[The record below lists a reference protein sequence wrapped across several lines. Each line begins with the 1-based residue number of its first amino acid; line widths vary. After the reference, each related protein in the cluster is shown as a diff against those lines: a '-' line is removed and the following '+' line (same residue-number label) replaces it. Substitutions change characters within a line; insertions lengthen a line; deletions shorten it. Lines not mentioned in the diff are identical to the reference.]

1 MEWAGQVTSRDAT
14 CCRWAALVRW
24 LVLPHS
30 VIRSASFEARARQR
44 RGYFI
49 FRSKMD
55 LRRLNFFLLLLANAV
70 FASLQSKQQVL
81 LDMRSSGGE
90 LGWLTLPYENGW
102 EIVQTVVNSSLFYT
116 YSVCNIESNEQ
127 DNWLRTTFIQRRP
140 GTTRVS
146 VELRFI
152 VRDCN
157 SFGGSS
163 VSCKETFNFFIYE
176 TDADVGTNFRKGQF
190 RKLATIAPDEVT
202 RDQTLLVNTETRTV
216 GPLSRKGFY
225 LAFQDMGACVGLL
238 SVRVYYK
245 TCPATVQ
252 SLASFP
258 ETVADAWR
266 EVEGACVENAVSQA
280 TPRIYCTAE
289 GEWVVP
295 VGQCQCLAGY
305 ETTGEACQECKPG
318 YFKASVSA
326 SLCLPCPANTK
337 PSLVGATRCEC
348 EDGFFRSPSDTPTSP
363 CSAPPSAPR
372 ELTATTLSAD
382 GRLQLAWSPPL
393 ITGGRADLTYSVLC
407 ELCDSVSCAPCGE
420 KVRFEPG
427 PADLRDAAVVVCDLD
442 SHLNYTFTVET
453 HSGVSQYGVARPT
466 ATITTALDYTD
477 PPKVTLIHLDDRG
490 PTSLSLSWTLSRR
503 PPAHI
508 SHRYELMYRRKDGD
522 GERDVTTYTVL
533 ILDKSSVHI
542 NDLTPDTTY
551 LFRVQPLG
559 PEGIAGSYSTEYEF
573 HTPPIAE
580 SQIQS
585 PSTMVMGAVAGVAVV
600 LLIVVAVLLL
610 RKRRLRSRRRGG
622 PEDPYFSSDQLK
634 PLKTYVDPHMYED
647 PNIAI
652 QKFVTEIDPNAIG
665 KQKVIGVGE
674 CLDRLAV
681 GVEIETTSGGD
692 AVSCSVRPPGE
703 FGEVFRGVMKSPS
716 RGEVAVAI
724 KTLKPGYSEKQ
735 RQDFLSEAS
744 IMGQFS
750 HPNIIRLEGVVT
762 KFKHAM
768 IVTEYMENGA
778 LDLYLKDRDG
788 EIPAYQ
794 LGGML
799 RGIAAGM
806 KYLSDMNYVHR
817 DLAARNVLVNSDLEC
832 KVSDFG
838 LSRVL
843 EDDAEGTYTTKG
855 GKIPIRWTA
864 PEAIAY
870 RKFTSASDVWSY
882 GIVMWEVMAFGER
895 PYWDM
900 SNHEVMKAINEAFRL
915 PAPMDCPSAIYQL
928 MLQCWQHDRSKR
940 PRFSDIVNI
949 LDKLLQSPESLSTIA
964 DFDPRVSIR
973 LPSTS
978 GCDGTMFRS
987 VPEWLESI
995 KMSQYNESFARAGVS
1010 TMEQVLA
1017 LRPEDIRNI
1026 GVRLPGHMKRIV
1038 YSILGLKDE
1047 CSSLSVFAV

>member
-1 MEWAGQVTSRDAT
+1 ME
-14 CCRWAALVRW
+14 
-24 LVLPHS
+24 
-30 VIRSASFEARARQR
+30 
-44 RGYFI
+44 
-49 FRSKMD
+49 
-55 LRRLNFFLLLLANAV
+55 LRRVTLFLFLFMNQV
-70 FASLQSKQQVL
+70 FTSLQSKEQIL
-81 LDMRSSGGE
+81 LDMNASGSE
-90 LGWLTLPYENGW
+90 LGWLTMPYENGW
-102 EIVQTVVNSSLFYT
+102 EIVQTVVNGSLFYT
-116 YSVCNIESNEQ
+116 YSVCSIDSTEQ
-127 DNWLRTTFIQRRP
+127 DNWVRTTFIQRRP

-146 VELRFI
+146 VELRFV

-157 SFGGSS
+157 TFEGAS
-163 VSCKETFNFFIYE
+163 VACKETFNLFISE
-176 TDADVGTNFRKGQF
+176 ADADVGTNFRKGQF
-190 RKLATIAPDEVT
+190 RKVATIAPDEVT
-202 RDQTLLVNTETRTV
+202 RGRVLKVNTETRTV

-225 LAFQDMGACVGLL
+225 LAFQDMGACVALL

-245 TCPATVQ
+245 TCPSTVQ
-252 SLASFP
+252 SLAAFP
-258 ETVADAWR
+258 ETVADSLR
-266 EVEGACVENAVSQA
+266 EVEGVCVQNAISQA

-305 ETTGEACQECKPG
+305 ETTGDACQACKPG
-318 YFKASVSA
+318 YFKPFVSNEF
-326 SLCLPCPANTK
+326 CQVCPDNTK
-337 PSLVGATRCEC
+337 PSRAGATECEC
-348 EDGFFRSPSDTPTSP
+348 EEGFFRSPSDPSTSA

-372 ELTATTLSAD
+372 ELSATTLSAD
-382 GRLQLAWSPPL
+382 GRLQLSWSPPL
-393 ITGGRADLTYSVLC
+393 VTGGRSDLTYSVVCEHCDGALC
-407 ELCDSVSCAPCGE
+407 VPCGE
-420 KVRFEPG
+420 KIRFESG
-427 PADLRDAAVVVCDLD
+427 PTDLHDAMVIVNDLD
-442 SHLNYTFTVET
+442 SHLNYTFTVEA
-453 HSGVSQYGVARPT
+453 HSGVSQFGTERPT
-466 ATITTALDYTD
+466 ASITTALDYTD
-477 PPKVTLIHLDDRG
+477 PPKVTLIHLDDRT

-508 SHRYELMYRRKDGD
+508 NHRYELMYRRKDD
-522 GERDVTTYTVL
+522 DNERDVTTYTVL
-533 ILDKSSVHI
+533 ILEKDSVQI

-551 LFRVQPLG
+551 MFRVQALSPDG
-559 PEGIAGSYSTEYEF
+559 SPGSYSVEHEF
-573 HTPPIAE
+573 QTSPLAE
-580 SQIQS
+580 SQIQNNA
-585 PSTMVMGAVAGVAVV
+585 TMVMGAVVGVAVI
-600 LLIVVAVLLL
+600 LLVVVAVLLL
-610 RKRRLRSRRRGG
+610 RKRRLSTRGRGG
-622 PEDPYFSSDQLK
+622 PEDPYFSTDQLK

-652 QKFVTEIDPNAIG
+652 QKFVTEIDPSAVS
-665 KQKVIGVGE
+665 KQKVIGV
-674 CLDRLAV
+674 
-681 GVEIETTSGGD
+681 
-692 AVSCSVRPPGE
+692 GE
-703 FGEVFRGVMKSPS
+703 FGEVFRGVMKTPG

-762 KFKHAM
+762 KFKHIM

-778 LDLYLKDRDG
+778 LDIYLKDRDG
-788 EIPAYQ
+788 ELPCYQ
-794 LGGML
+794 LVGML

-806 KYLSDMNYVHR
+806 KYLSDMSYVHR
-817 DLAARNVLVNSDLEC
+817 DLAARNVLVNSNLEC

-843 EDDAEGTYTTKG
+843 EDDAEGTYTTRG

-870 RKFTSASDVWSY
+870 RKFTSASDVWSF

-928 MLQCWQHDRSKR
+928 MLQCWQHDRPKR

-949 LDKLLQSPESLSTIA
+949 LDKLLRSPESLKTIA

-995 KMSQYNESFARAGVS
+995 KMSQYNESFARAGIT

-1017 LRPEDIRNI
+1017 LRHEDIRNI
-1026 GVRLPGHMKRIV
+1026 GVRLPGHMKRIA

-1047 CSSLSVFAV
+1047 TSSLSVFAV

>member
-1 MEWAGQVTSRDAT
+1 ME
-14 CCRWAALVRW
+14 L
-24 LVLPHS
+24 
-30 VIRSASFEARARQR
+30 R
-44 RGYFI
+44 RG
-49 FRSKMD
+49 
-55 LRRLNFFLLLLANAV
+55 NFFLFLFINQV
-70 FASLQSKQQVL
+70 FISLQSKEQVL
-81 LDMRSSGGE
+81 LDMRASGGE

-102 EIVQTVVNSSLFYT
+102 EIVQTVVNGSLFYT
-116 YSVCNIESNEQ
+116 YSVCSIDSTEQ

-146 VELRFI
+146 VELRFV

-157 SFGGSS
+157 TFDGAS
-163 VSCKETFNFFIYE
+163 VSCKETFNLFISE
-176 TDADVGTNFRKGQF
+176 ADADVGTNFRKGQF
-190 RKLATIAPDEVT
+190 RKVATIAPDEVT
-202 RDQTLLVNTETRTV
+202 QGRVLKVNTETRTV
-216 GPLSRKGFY
+216 EPLSRKGFY
-225 LAFQDMGACVGLL
+225 LAFQDMGACVALL

-245 TCPATVQ
+245 TCPSTVQ
-252 SLASFP
+252 SLAAFP
-258 ETVADAWR
+258 ETVAGTLR
-266 EVEGACVENAVSQA
+266 EVEGACVENAISQA

-295 VGQCQCLAGY
+295 VGQCQCLAGF
-305 ETTGEACQECKPG
+305 ETVGDSCQACKPG
-318 YFKASVSA
+318 YFKPSVSTE
-326 SLCLPCPANTK
+326 LCQVCPDNTK
-337 PSLVGATRCEC
+337 PSAAGATECQCE
-348 EDGFFRSPSDTPTSP
+348 EGFFRSPLDPLTSA
-363 CSAPPSAPR
+363 CSAQPSAPR
-372 ELTATTLSAD
+372 DLTATTLSAE
-382 GRLQLAWSPPL
+382 GRLQLSWSPPL
-393 ITGGRADLTYSVLC
+393 VTGGRSDLTYSVVC
-407 ELCDSVSCAPCGE
+407 ELCNGILCVPCDE
-420 KVRFEPG
+420 KIRFEPEST
-427 PADLRDAAVVVCDLD
+427 DLQATSVVVGDLD
-442 SHLNYTFTVET
+442 SHLNYTFTVEV
-453 HSGVSQYGVARPT
+453 HSGVSQYNTERPT

-477 PPKVTLIHLDDRG
+477 PPKVTLIQLDDRS
-490 PTSLSLSWTLSRR
+490 PTSLSLSWVPSRR

-508 SHRYELMYRRKDGD
+508 NHRYELMYRRKDDD

-533 ILDKSSVHI
+533 ILEKSSVQI
-542 NDLTPDTTY
+542 NDLNPGTTY
-551 LFRVQPLG
+551 MFRVQALS
-559 PEGIAGSYSTEYEF
+559 PEGNPGSYSTEHEF
-573 HTPPIAE
+573 QTSPLVE
-580 SQIQS
+580 SQVQNN
-585 PSTMVMGAVAGVAVV
+585 STMVMGAVAGVAVI
-600 LLIVVAVLLL
+600 LLIVVAFLLL
-610 RKRRLRSRRRGG
+610 RKRRLNSRGRGG
-622 PEDPYFSSDQLK
+622 PEDPYFSTDQLK

-652 QKFVTEIDPNAIG
+652 QKFVTEIDPSAIS

-674 CLDRLAV
+674 
-681 GVEIETTSGGD
+681 
-692 AVSCSVRPPGE
+692 
-703 FGEVFRGVMKSPS
+703 FGEVFWGVMKTPG

-724 KTLKPGYSEKQ
+724 KTLKLGYSEKQ

-778 LDLYLKDRDG
+778 LDIYLKDRDG
-788 EIPAYQ
+788 EIPSYQ
-794 LGGML
+794 LLGML

-817 DLAARNVLVNSDLEC
+817 DLAARNVLVNSNLDC

-843 EDDAEGTYTTKG
+843 EDDAEGTYTTRG

-870 RKFTSASDVWSY
+870 RKFTSASDVWSF

-928 MLQCWQHDRSKR
+928 MLQCWQQDRSKR
-940 PRFSDIVNI
+940 PRFTDIVNI
-949 LDKLLQSPESLSTIA
+949 LDKLLRSPESLKTIA

-995 KMSQYNESFARAGVS
+995 KMSQYNESFARAGVT
-1010 TMEQVLA
+1010 TMEQVLS
-1017 LRPEDIRNI
+1017 LRHE
-1026 GVRLPGHMKRIV
+1026 
-1038 YSILGLKDE
+1038 
-1047 CSSLSVFAV
+1047 

>member
-1 MEWAGQVTSRDAT
+1 SGVISFFYV
-14 CCRWAALVRW
+14 CCNYVICFLFV
-24 LVLPHS
+24 S
-30 VIRSASFEARARQR
+30 VE
-44 RGYFI
+44 
-49 FRSKMD
+49 
-55 LRRLNFFLLLLANAV
+55 
-70 FASLQSKQQVL
+70 VL
-81 LDMRSSGGE
+81 LDMRASGSE
-90 LGWLTLPYENGW
+90 LGWLTLPFENGW
-102 EIVQTVVNSSLFYT
+102 EIVQTVVNGSLFYT
-116 YSVCNIESNEQ
+116 YSVCSIDSTEQ

-157 SFGGSS
+157 TFDGAS
-163 VSCKETFNFFIYE
+163 VACKETFNLFISE
-176 TDADVGTNFRKGQF
+176 ADADVGTNFRKGQF
-190 RKLATIAPDEVT
+190 RKVATIAPDEVT
-202 RDQTLLVNTETRTV
+202 RGRLLKVNTETKTM

-225 LAFQDMGACVGLL
+225 LAFQDMGACVALL

-245 TCPATVQ
+245 TCPSTVQ
-252 SLASFP
+252 SLAAFP
-258 ETVADAWR
+258 ETVADALR

-305 ETTGEACQECKPG
+305 ETTGDSCQACKPG
-318 YFKASVSA
+318 YFKPSVS
-326 SLCLPCPANTK
+326 SELCQVCPDNTK
-337 PSLVGATRCEC
+337 PSAAGATECQCE
-348 EDGFFRSPSDTPTSP
+348 EGFFRSPSDPPTSP

-372 ELTATTLSAD
+372 DLTATTLSSE
-382 GRLQLAWSPPL
+382 GRLQLSWSPPL
-393 ITGGRADLTYSVLC
+393 VTGGRRDLTYSVVC
-407 ELCDSVSCAPCGE
+407 EHCDGGSCVPCGE
-420 KVRFEPG
+420 KIRFEPG
-427 PADLRDAAVVVCDLD
+427 PADLQDSTVVVSDLD
-442 SHLNYTFTVET
+442 SHLNYTFTVEA
-453 HSGVSQYGVARPT
+453 HSGVSQFGTDRPI
-466 ATITTALDYTD
+466 AIITTALDYTD

-508 SHRYELMYRRKDGD
+508 NHRYELMYRRKDD
-522 GERDVTTYTVL
+522 EGERDVTTYTVL
-533 ILDKSSVHI
+533 ILEKSSVQI

-551 LFRVQPLG
+551 MFRVQALS
-559 PEGIAGSYSTEYEF
+559 PEGHPGSYSVEHEF
-573 HTPPIAE
+573 LTSPLAE
-580 SQIQS
+580 SQIQNNS
-585 PSTMVMGAVAGVAVV
+585 AMVMGAVVGVAVI
-600 LLIVVAVLLL
+600 LLVVVAVLLL
-610 RKRRLRSRRRGG
+610 RRRLVTTCFISTSNA
-622 PEDPYFSSDQLK
+622 YQLK
-634 PLKTYVDPHMYED
+634 PLKTYIDPHMYED

-652 QKFVTEIDPNAIG
+652 QKFVTEIDPSAIS

-674 CLDRLAV
+674 
-681 GVEIETTSGGD
+681 
-692 AVSCSVRPPGE
+692 
-703 FGEVFRGVMKSPS
+703 FGEVFWGVMKTPR

-778 LDLYLKDRDG
+778 LDTYLKDRDG
-788 EIPAYQ
+788 EISSYQ
-794 LGGML
+794 LVGML

-806 KYLSDMNYVHR
+806 KYLADMNYVHR
-817 DLAARNVLVNSDLEC
+817 DLAARNVLVNNNLEC

-843 EDDAEGTYTTKG
+843 EDDAEGTYTTRG

-870 RKFTSASDVWSY
+870 RKFTSASDVWSF

-895 PYWDM
+895 PYWNM

-915 PAPMDCPSAIYQL
+915 PAPMDCPSAINQL
-928 MLQCWQHDRSKR
+928 MLQCWQNDRSKR

-949 LDKLLQSPESLSTIA
+949 LDKLLQSPESLKTIA

-995 KMSQYNESFARAGVS
+995 KMNQYSDSFARAGIT

-1017 LRPEDIRNI
+1017 LRHEDIRNI
-1026 GVRLPGHMKRIV
+1026 GVRLPGHMKRIA

-1047 CSSLSVFAV
+1047 TSSLSVFSV

>member
-1 MEWAGQVTSRDAT
+1 M
-14 CCRWAALVRW
+14 
-24 LVLPHS
+24 
-30 VIRSASFEARARQR
+30 
-44 RGYFI
+44 
-49 FRSKMD
+49 
-55 LRRLNFFLLLLANAV
+55 
-70 FASLQSKQQVL
+70 
-81 LDMRSSGGE
+81 
-90 LGWLTLPYENGW
+90 PYENGW
-102 EIVQTVVNSSLFYT
+102 EIVQTVVNGSLFYT
-116 YSVCNIESNEQ
+116 YSVCSIDSTEQ

-146 VELRFI
+146 VELRFV

-157 SFGGSS
+157 TFEGAS
-163 VSCKETFNFFIYE
+163 VACKETFNLFISE
-176 TDADVGTNFRKGQF
+176 ADADVGTNFRKGQF
-190 RKLATIAPDEVT
+190 RKVATIAPDEVT
-202 RDQTLLVNTETRTV
+202 RGRVLKVNTETRTV

-225 LAFQDMGACVGLL
+225 LAFQDMGACVALL

-245 TCPATVQ
+245 TCPSTVQ
-252 SLASFP
+252 SLAAFP
-258 ETVADAWR
+258 ETVADSLR
-266 EVEGACVENAVSQA
+266 EVEGACVQNAISQA

-305 ETTGEACQECKPG
+305 ETTGDACQACKPG
-318 YFKASVSA
+318 YFKP
-326 SLCLPCPANTK
+326 SLSNKFCQVCPDNTK
-337 PSLVGATRCEC
+337 PSRAGATECEC
-348 EDGFFRSPSDTPTSP
+348 EEGFFRSPSDPPTSA

-372 ELTATTLSAD
+372 DLSATTLSAD
-382 GRLQLAWSPPL
+382 GRLQLSWSPPL
-393 ITGGRADLTYSVLC
+393 VTGGRSDLTYSVVCEHCDGALC
-407 ELCDSVSCAPCGE
+407 VPCGE
-420 KVRFEPG
+420 KIRFESG
-427 PADLRDAAVVVCDLD
+427 PTDLHDAMVIVNDLD
-442 SHLNYTFTVET
+442 SHLNYTFTVEA
-453 HSGVSQYGVARPT
+453 HSGVSQFGTERPT
-466 ATITTALDYTD
+466 ASITTTLDYTD
-477 PPKVTLIHLDDRG
+477 PPKVTLIHLDDRT

-508 SHRYELMYRRKDGD
+508 NHRYELMYRRKDD
-522 GERDVTTYTVL
+522 DDERDVTTYTVL
-533 ILDKSSVHI
+533 ILEKDSVQI

-551 LFRVQPLG
+551 MFRVQALSPDG
-559 PEGIAGSYSTEYEF
+559 SPGSYSVEHEF
-573 HTPPIAE
+573 QT
-580 SQIQS
+580 S
-585 PSTMVMGAVAGVAVV
+585 PLGTSNLIIYIRATSVI
-600 LLIVVAVLLL
+600 LLVVVAVLLL
-610 RKRRLRSRRRGG
+610 HLQT
-622 PEDPYFSSDQLK
+622 PNILVIVSSLDQLK

-652 QKFVTEIDPNAIG
+652 QKFVTEIDPSAVS
-665 KQKVIGVGE
+665 KQKVIGV
-674 CLDRLAV
+674 
-681 GVEIETTSGGD
+681 
-692 AVSCSVRPPGE
+692 GE
-703 FGEVFRGVMKSPS
+703 FGEVFRGVMKTPG

-762 KFKHAM
+762 KFKHIM

-778 LDLYLKDRDG
+778 LDIYLKL
-788 EIPAYQ
+788 PCYQ
-794 LGGML
+794 LVGML

-806 KYLSDMNYVHR
+806 KYLSDMSYVHR
-817 DLAARNVLVNSDLEC
+817 DLAARNVLVNSNLEC

-843 EDDAEGTYTTKG
+843 EDDAEGTYTTRG

-870 RKFTSASDVWSY
+870 RKFTSASDVWSF

-928 MLQCWQHDRSKR
+928 MLQCWQHDRPKR

-949 LDKLLQSPESLSTIA
+949 LDKLLRSPESLKTIA

-995 KMSQYNESFARAGVS
+995 KMSQYNESFARAGIT

-1017 LRPEDIRNI
+1017 LRHEDIRNI
-1026 GVRLPGHMKRIV
+1026 GVRLPGHMKRIA

-1047 CSSLSVFAV
+1047 TSSLSVFAV

>member
-1 MEWAGQVTSRDAT
+1 MV
-14 CCRWAALVRW
+14 
-24 LVLPHS
+24 H
-30 VIRSASFEARARQR
+30 R
-44 RGYFI
+44 RV
-49 FRSKMD
+49 
-55 LRRLNFFLLLLANAV
+55 NFFLFLFIHQFLT
-70 FASLQSKQQVL
+70 SLQSKEQIL
-81 LDMRSSGGE
+81 LDMSASGSE
-90 LGWLTLPYENGW
+90 LGWLTLPNENGW
-102 EIVQTVVNSSLFYT
+102 EIVQTVVNGSLLYT
-116 YSVCNIESNEQ
+116 YSVCGIESMEQ
-127 DNWLRTTFIQRRP
+127 DNWLRTTFIQWNP
-140 GTTRVS
+140 GATRVS
-146 VELRFI
+146 VELSFV

-157 SFGGSS
+157 TFEGAS
-163 VSCKETFNFFIYE
+163 VACKETFNLFISE
-176 TDADVGTNFRKGQF
+176 ADADVGTNFRKGQF
-190 RKLATIAPDEVT
+190 RKVATIAPDEVT
-202 RDQTLLVNTETRTV
+202 RGRVLKVNTETRSI

-225 LAFQDMGACVGLL
+225 LAFQDMGACVALL

-245 TCPATVQ
+245 TCPSTVK
-252 SLASFP
+252 SLAAFP
-258 ETVADAWR
+258 ETVADALK
-266 EVEGACVENAVSQA
+266 EVEGACVENAISPT

-295 VGQCQCLAGY
+295 LGQCQCLAGY
-305 ETTGEACQECKPG
+305 ESTGDSCQACKPG
-318 YFKASVSA
+318 YFKPKASTKFCQV
-326 SLCLPCPANTK
+326 CPDNTK
-337 PSLVGATRCEC
+337 PSKSGATECQCE
-348 EDGFFRSPSDTPTSP
+348 EGFFRSPSDPPTSA

-372 ELTATTLSAD
+372 DLTSTTLSAE
-382 GRLQLAWSPPL
+382 GKLQLFWSPPL
-393 ITGGRADLTYSVLC
+393 MTGGRSDLTYSVVCNRCDGALC
-407 ELCDSVSCAPCGE
+407 IPCGE
-420 KVRFEPG
+420 KIIFEPG
-427 PADLRDAAVVVCDLD
+427 PADLKDTTVVVTELD

-453 HSGVSQYGVARPT
+453 HSGVSHFSTEKPT

-477 PPKVTLIHLDDRG
+477 PPKVTLIHLDDRSA
-490 PTSLSLSWTLSRR
+490 TSLTLSWTLSHR

-508 SHRYELMYRRKDGD
+508 NHRYELMYRRKDD
-522 GERDVTTYTVL
+522 DVDRDVTTYTVL
-533 ILDKSSVHI
+533 ILEKTSVQI

-551 LFRVQPLG
+551 MFRVQAISL
-559 PEGIAGSYSTEYEF
+559 EGNPGSYSLEHEF
-573 HTPPIAE
+573 HTSPLAE
-580 SQIQS
+580 SQVQNN
-585 PSTMVMGAVAGVAVV
+585 TTLVMAVV
-600 LLIVVAVLLL
+600 FGIVVILLTVVAVLLF
-610 RKRRLRSRRRGG
+610 RKRRLSSRGRGG

-652 QKFVTEIDPNAIG
+652 QKFVTEIDPSAIS

-674 CLDRLAV
+674 
-681 GVEIETTSGGD
+681 
-692 AVSCSVRPPGE
+692 
-703 FGEVFRGVMKSPS
+703 FGEVFRGLMKTSG

-762 KFKHAM
+762 KFKHIM

-788 EIPAYQ
+788 EIPSYQ
-794 LGGML
+794 LVGML

-806 KYLSDMNYVHR
+806 KYLSDMSYVHR
-817 DLAARNVLVNSDLEC
+817 DLAARNVLVNSNLEC

-870 RKFTSASDVWSY
+870 RKFTSASDVWSF

-949 LDKLLQSPESLSTIA
+949 IDKLIRSPESLKTIA

-995 KMSQYNESFARAGVS
+995 KMSQYNESFARAGI
-1010 TMEQVLA
+1010 TNMEQVFA
-1017 LRPEDIRNI
+1017 LRHEDIRNI
-1026 GVRLPGHMKRIV
+1026 GVRLPGHMKRIA

-1047 CSSLSVFAV
+1047 TSSLSVFAV

>member
-1 MEWAGQVTSRDAT
+1 MTPPVSEWAASSCSLSRWSEVFGEVESERDGRTDGAEQT
-14 CCRWAALVRW
+14 G
-24 LVLPHS
+24 
-30 VIRSASFEARARQR
+30 F
-44 RGYFI
+44 GI
-49 FRSKMD
+49 FNHHFFFLKLCGNME
-55 LRRLNFFLLLLANAV
+55 LRRVNVLVFLFINHV
-70 FASLQSKQQVL
+70 FISQSKEQVL
-81 LDMRSSGGE
+81 LDMRASGSE

-102 EIVQTVVNSSLFYT
+102 EIVQTVVNGSLFYT
-116 YSVCNIESNEQ
+116 YSVCSIDSTEQ

-146 VELRFI
+146 VELRFV

-157 SFGGSS
+157 TFDGAS
-163 VSCKETFNFFIYE
+163 VACKETFNLFISE
-176 TDADVGTNFRKGQF
+176 ADADVGTNFRKTQF
-190 RKLATIAPDEVT
+190 RKVATIAPDEVT
-202 RDQTLLVNTETRTV
+202 QGRMVKVNTEVKTV
-216 GPLSRKGFY
+216 GDLSKKGFY
-225 LAFQDMGACVGLL
+225 LAFQDMGACVALL

-245 TCPATVQ
+245 TCPSTVQ
-252 SLASFP
+252 SLAAFP
-258 ETVADAWR
+258 ETVADALR
-266 EVEGACVENAVSQA
+266 EVEGACVENAVSHG

-295 VGQCQCLAGY
+295 VGQCQCLPGF
-305 ETTGEACQECKPG
+305 ETTGESCQACKPG
-318 YFKASVSA
+318 YFKPSVS
-326 SLCLPCPANTK
+326 SELCRVCPDNTK
-337 PSLVGATRCEC
+337 PSAAGATECQCE
-348 EDGFFRSPSDTPTSP
+348 EGFFRSPSDPLTSP

-372 ELTATTLSAD
+372 DLTSITLPAE
-382 GRLQLAWSPPL
+382 GRLQLSWSPPL
-393 ITGGRADLTYSVLC
+393 VTGGRSDLTYSVVC
-407 ELCDSVSCAPCGE
+407 EHCDGASCVPCSE
-420 KVRFEPG
+420 TVRFEPG
-427 PADLRDAAVVVCDLD
+427 PTDLRDATVVVTNLD
-442 SHLNYTFTVET
+442 SHLNYTFTVEA
-453 HSGVSQYGVARPT
+453 HSGVSQYGSERPT
-466 ATITTALDYTD
+466 ETITTALDYTD
-477 PPKVTLIHLDDRG
+477 PPKVKLIHLDDRS

-508 SHRYELMYRRKDGD
+508 SHRYELMYRRKDDD

-533 ILDKSSVHI
+533 ILEKSSVQI
-542 NDLTPDTTY
+542 SDLTPDTTY
-551 LFRVQPLG
+551 MFRVQALS
-559 PEGIAGSYSTEYEF
+559 PEGNPGSYSMEQEF
-573 HTPPIAE
+573 HTSPLAE
-580 SQIQS
+580 SQIQNN
-585 PSTMVMGAVAGVAVV
+585 STMVMGAVVGVAVI
-600 LLIVVAVLLL
+600 LLVVVAVLLL
-610 RKRRLRSRRRGG
+610 RRRRLSSRGRGG
-622 PEDPYFSSDQLK
+622 PEDPYFSTDQLK

-652 QKFVTEIDPNAIG
+652 QKFVTEIDPSAVN
-665 KQKVIGVGE
+665 KQKVIG
-674 CLDRLAV
+674 
-681 GVEIETTSGGD
+681 I
-692 AVSCSVRPPGE
+692 GE
-703 FGEVFRGVMKSPS
+703 FGEVFRGVMKTPL

-778 LDLYLKDRDG
+778 LDTYLKDRDG
-788 EIPAYQ
+788 EIPSYQ
-794 LGGML
+794 LVGML

-806 KYLSDMNYVHR
+806 KYLSDMSYVHR
-817 DLAARNVLVNSDLEC
+817 DLAARNVLVNSNLEC

-843 EDDAEGTYTTKG
+843 EDDAEGTYTTRG

-870 RKFTSASDVWSY
+870 RKFTSASDVWSF

-900 SNHEVMKAINEAFRL
+900 SNHEVMKAIDEAYRL

-949 LDKLLQSPESLSTIA
+949 LDKLLRNPESLKSIA

-987 VPEWLESI
+987 GARVAGLHQNGPVQRKLQPRGDHDHGAGARLE
-995 KMSQYNESFARAGVS
+995 A
-1010 TMEQVLA
+1010 
-1017 LRPEDIRNI
+1017 
-1026 GVRLPGHMKRIV
+1026 
-1038 YSILGLKDE
+1038 
-1047 CSSLSVFAV
+1047 

>member
-1 MEWAGQVTSRDAT
+1 MR
-14 CCRWAALVRW
+14 
-24 LVLPHS
+24 
-30 VIRSASFEARARQR
+30 AS
-44 RGYFI
+44 G
-49 FRSKMD
+49 S
-55 LRRLNFFLLLLANAV
+55 
-70 FASLQSKQQVL
+70 
-81 LDMRSSGGE
+81 E

-102 EIVQTVVNSSLFYT
+102 EIVQTVVNGSLFYT
-116 YSVCNIESNEQ
+116 YSVCSIDSTEQ

-140 GTTRVS
+140 GSTRVS

-157 SFGGSS
+157 TFDGAS
-163 VSCKETFNFFIYE
+163 VACKETFNLFISE
-176 TDADVGTNFRKGQF
+176 ADADVGTNFRKGQF
-190 RKLATIAPDEVT
+190 RKVATIAPDEVT
-202 RDQTLLVNTETRTV
+202 RGRILKVNTETRTV

-225 LAFQDMGACVGLL
+225 LAFQDMGACVALL

-245 TCPATVQ
+245 TCPSTVQ
-252 SLASFP
+252 SLAAFP
-258 ETVADAWR
+258 ETVADALR

-305 ETTGEACQECKPG
+305 ETTGDSCQACKPG
-318 YFKASVSA
+318 YFKTSVSNE
-326 SLCLPCPANTK
+326 LCQVCPDNSK
-337 PSLVGATRCEC
+337 PSAAGATECQCE
-348 EDGFFRSPSDTPTSP
+348 EGFFRSPSDTPTSP

-372 ELTATTLSAD
+372 DLISTTLSAQ
-382 GRLQLAWSPPL
+382 GRLQLSWSPPL
-393 ITGGRADLTYSVLC
+393 VTGGRSDLVYSVVCEHCDEALC
-407 ELCDSVSCAPCGE
+407 VPCGE
-420 KVRFEPG
+420 KIRFEQG
-427 PADLRDAAVVVCDLD
+427 PTDLQDTTVVVSDLD
-442 SHLNYTFTVET
+442 SHLNYTFTVEA
-453 HSGVSQYGVARPT
+453 HSGVSQFGTGRPI
-466 ATITTALDYTD
+466 ASITTALDYTGELD
-477 PPKVTLIHLDDRG
+477 HMKNSFFVLLINLV

-508 SHRYELMYRRKDGD
+508 NHRYELMYRRKDD
-522 GERDVTTYTVL
+522 EGERDVTTYTVL
-533 ILDKSSVHI
+533 ILEKGSVQI

-551 LFRVQPLG
+551 MFRVQALS
-559 PEGIAGSYSTEYEF
+559 PEGIPGSYSVEHEF
-573 HTPPIAE
+573 LTAPLGTNSRNIYTE
-580 SQIQS
+580 SQIQNN
-585 PSTMVMGAVAGVAVV
+585 STMVMGAVVGVAIILLPTILVV
-600 LLIVVAVLLL
+600 I
-610 RKRRLRSRRRGG
+610 
-622 PEDPYFSSDQLK
+622 SSIDQLK

-652 QKFVTEIDPNAIG
+652 QKFVTEIDPTAIS

-674 CLDRLAV
+674 
-681 GVEIETTSGGD
+681 
-692 AVSCSVRPPGE
+692 
-703 FGEVFRGVMKSPS
+703 FGEVFWGVMKTPK
-716 RGEVAVAI
+716 REEVAVAI

-768 IVTEYMENGA
+768 LVTEYMENGA
-778 LDLYLKDRDG
+778 LDMYLKDRDG
-788 EIPAYQ
+788 EIASYQ
-794 LGGML
+794 LAGML

-817 DLAARNVLVNSDLEC
+817 DLAARNVLVNSCLEC

-843 EDDAEGTYTTKG
+843 EDDAEGTYTTRG

-870 RKFTSASDVWSY
+870 RKFTSASDVWSF

-940 PRFSDIVNI
+940 PRFTDIVNI
-949 LDKLLQSPESLSTIA
+949 LDKLLRSPESLKTIA

-995 KMSQYNESFARAGVS
+995 KMSQYNESFARAGIT

-1017 LRPEDIRNI
+1017 LRHEDIRNI
-1026 GVRLPGHMKRIV
+1026 GVRLPGHMKRIA

-1047 CSSLSVFAV
+1047 ASSLSVFAV

>member
-1 MEWAGQVTSRDAT
+1 MG
-14 CCRWAALVRW
+14 CG
-24 LVLPHS
+24 LVLTQPVQS
-30 VIRSASFEARARQR
+30 SIWRSGVGVGRTETGRGTENRPVTLKR
-44 RGYFI
+44 RRKME
-49 FRSKMD
+49 FRRFSPV
-55 LRRLNFFLLLLANAV
+55 LFLFVNQV
-70 FASLQSKQQVL
+70 FVSLQSKEQVL
-81 LDMRSSGGE
+81 LDMRASGSE
-90 LGWLTLPYENGW
+90 LGWLTLPNENGW

-116 YSVCNIESNEQ
+116 YSVCSVDNNEQ
-127 DNWLRTTFIQRRP
+127 DHWLRTTFIQRHP
-140 GTTRVS
+140 GTSRVS
-146 VELRFI
+146 VELQFV

-157 SFGGSS
+157 TFDGAS
-163 VSCKETFNFFIYE
+163 VACKETFNLFMSE
-176 TDADVGTNFRKGQF
+176 ADDDVGTNFRKGQF
-190 RKLATIAPDEVT
+190 RKVATIAPDEVT
-202 RDQTLLVNTETRTV
+202 RGRVLKVNKETRSV

-225 LAFQDMGACVGLL
+225 LAFQDLGACVALL

-245 TCPATVQ
+245 TCPSTVQ

-258 ETVADAWR
+258 ETVADALR
-266 EVEGACVENAVSQA
+266 EVEGTCVENAVSQA

-295 VGQCQCLAGY
+295 VGQCQCLPGY
-305 ETTGEACQECKPG
+305 ETTGESCQACKPG
-318 YFKASVSA
+318 YYKPSVS
-326 SLCLPCPANTK
+326 SLLCQVCPDNTR
-337 PSLVGATRCEC
+337 PSEAGATECQCE
-348 EDGFFRSPSDTPTSP
+348 EGFFRSPSDPPSSP
-363 CSAPPSAPR
+363 CSAPPSGPR
-372 ELTATTLSAD
+372 DLTSTTLSAD
-382 GRLQLAWSPPL
+382 GRLQLLWSAPL
-393 ITGGRADLTYSVLC
+393 MTGGRSDLTYSVVC
-407 ELCDSVSCAPCGE
+407 ELCSGAACSPCSE
-420 KVRFEPG
+420 KIRFEPG
-427 PADLRDAAVVVCDLD
+427 PSDLRDTAVIVTDLD

-453 HSGVSQYGVARPT
+453 HSGVSQYCSQRPT

-477 PPKVTLIHLDDRG
+477 PPKVTLIHLDDRS
-490 PTSLSLSWTLSRR
+490 PSSLSLSWSLSRR

-508 SHRYELMYRRKDGD
+508 SQRYELMYRRKDTD
-522 GERDVTTYTVL
+522 AERDVTTFTVL
-533 ILDKSSVHI
+533 ILEKSSVQI
-542 NDLTPDTTY
+542 NDLTPNTTY
-551 LFRVQPLG
+551 LFRVQALG
-559 PEGIAGSYSTEYEF
+559 PEGNPGSYSTEYEF
-573 HTPPIAE
+573 HTSPLAE

-585 PSTMVMGAVAGVAVV
+585 KSTVVMAAVVGVAVV
-600 LLIVVAVLLL
+600 LLAVVAVLLL
-610 RKRRLRSRRRGG
+610 RRRRLSSHIRGG
-622 PEDPYFSSDQLK
+622 PEDPYFSTDQLK

-652 QKFVTEIDPNAIG
+652 QKFVTEIDPNSIS

-674 CLDRLAV
+674 
-681 GVEIETTSGGD
+681 
-692 AVSCSVRPPGE
+692 
-703 FGEVFRGVMKSPS
+703 FGEVFWGVMKTPA

-724 KTLKPGYSEKQ
+724 KTLKLGYSEKQ

-778 LDLYLKDRDG
+778 LDTYLKDRDG
-788 EIPAYQ
+788 EIPSYQ
-794 LGGML
+794 LVGML

-817 DLAARNVLVNSDLEC
+817 DLAARNVLVNSSLEC

-843 EDDAEGTYTTKG
+843 EDDAEGTYTTRG

-870 RKFTSASDVWSY
+870 RKFTSASDVWSF

-900 SNHEVMKAINEAFRL
+900 SNHEVMKSINEGFRL
-915 PAPMDCPSAIYQL
+915 PAPMDCPSTIYQL
-928 MLQCWQHDRSKR
+928 MLQCWLHDRSKR

-949 LDKLLQSPESLSTIA
+949 LDKLLRSPESLKTIA

-978 GCDGTMFRS
+978 GCDGTVFRS
-987 VPEWLESI
+987 VPEWLDSI
-995 KMSQYNESFARAGVS
+995 KMSQYNESFSRAGIT

-1017 LRPEDIRNI
+1017 LRHEDIRNI
-1026 GVRLPGHMKRIV
+1026 GVRLPGHMKRIA

-1047 CSSLSVFAV
+1047 ASSLSVFAV